1 MKATPVN
8 LLNTGRPMRKCSRCR
23 RLKAVFPSSTGKKAH
38 GGVSDVCWTCGT
50 AAQEPRKEVMREE
63 TKAEAAPRR
72 PGRPN
77 EGSVWLRNGIY
88 QVTVTVDGKTR
99 RVSSK
104 SGDRAVAQA
113 LLASLLSRN
122 PRRVCGK
129 GVQFPK
135 PFPLWTLMDDKHME
149 SQVRLTSEPML
160 REQWMRS

>member
-122 PRRVCGK
+122 PTK
-129 GVQFPK
+129 GVQK
-135 PFPLWTLMDDKHME
+135 GCAVSQTLPTLDTDG
-149 SQVRLTSEPML
+149 R
-160 REQWMRS
+160 

>member
-50 AAQEPRKEVMREE
+50 TAQEPRKEVMREE

-122 PRRVCGK
+122 PTK
-129 GVQFPK
+129 GVRKGCAVSQNLP
-135 PFPLWTLMDDKHME
+135 TLDTKG
-149 SQVRLTSEPML
+149 R
-160 REQWMRS
+160 

>member
-1 MKATPVN
+1 MKGTPVN
-8 LLNTGRPMRKCSRCR
+8 LLNAGRPMRKCSRCR

-38 GGVSDVCWTCGT
+38 GGVSDVCWTCAT

-63 TKAEAAPRR
+63 TKSEAAPRR

-113 LLASLLSRN
+113 LLASLLSRD
-122 PRRVCGK
+122 PRK
-129 GVQFPK
+129 GVQK
-135 PFPLWTLMDDKHME
+135 GCVVSQTLPTLDTDG
-149 SQVRLTSEPML
+149 R
-160 REQWMRS
+160 